1 MSELLKKQNYGVE
14 VEFTGISRKMAA
26 GAVAE
31 IIGTTASR
39 PDHTCYQTRT
49 IQDSQGRK
57 WKVMRDS
64 SIHPIRKVGT
74 ENMDEYRVEFVTP
87 ILKYEDLDT
96 LQAIIRKF
104 REIGGVPH
112 SSCGIHIHVDG
123 ANHTATSL
131 RRLVNFMYSRQEIIY
146 DALAVGDR
154 KYRWCQPVCKNLL
167 DTMKKDKNITT
178 DSVEKI
184 WYSPAND
191 GYCGGINHQH
201 YNSTRYHALNLH
213 SFFQKGT
220 VEFRLFNSTLHAGKI
235 KAYVQFCLALSAW
248 AIESDDKV
256 VFRSMNGYTAQNL
269 CIGFKCKLPH
279 NAFKATKFCFFP
291 LSRRR
296 NLFRNHRIVFL
307 IAERTSLFFS
317 LDHYISEFKT
327 HTVFSVFSNIPRFV
341 LICSRHQASPALSSS
356 SPRLFALVS
365 ASFFT
370 AVLESTAF
378 RKISTVL
385 SSTVSLI

>member
-26 GAVAE
+26 DAVAE

-64 SIHPIRKVGT
+64 SINPIRKVGT
-74 ENMDEYRVEFVTP
+74 ENTDEYRVEFVTP
-87 ILKYEDLDT
+87 VLKYEDLDT

-112 SSCGIHIHVDG
+112 ASCGIHIHVDG

-146 DALAVGDR
+146 DALAVGSR
-154 KYRWCQPVCKNLL
+154 KNRWCLPVCKNLL

-191 GYCGGINHQH
+191 GLPFF
-201 YNSTRYHALNLH
+201 TRLYMFHTLIEILELPFLPAHCTYPQCSFSACLH
-213 SFFQKGT
+213 ILQDRCFLYQY
-220 VEFRLFNSTLHAGKI
+220 R
-235 KAYVQFCLALSAW
+235 LSA
-248 AIESDDKV
+248 AYSHHQ
-256 VFRSMNGYTAQNL
+256 SHTAL
-269 CIGFKCKLPH
+269 RL
-279 NAFKATKFCFFP
+279 KFYNMC
-291 LSRRR
+291 
-296 NLFRNHRIVFL
+296 
-307 IAERTSLFFS
+307 
-317 LDHYISEFKT
+317 
-327 HTVFSVFSNIPRFV
+327 
-341 LICSRHQASPALSSS
+341 
-356 SPRLFALVS
+356 
-365 ASFFT
+365 
-370 AVLESTAF
+370 
-378 RKISTVL
+378 
-385 SSTVSLI
+385 

>member
-26 GAVAE
+26 DAVAE

-64 SIHPIRKVGT
+64 SINPIRKVGT
-74 ENMDEYRVEFVTP
+74 ENTDEYRVEFVTP
-87 ILKYEDLDT
+87 VLKYEDLDT

-112 SSCGIHIHVDG
+112 ASCGIHIHVDG

-146 DALAVGDR
+146 DALAVGSR
-154 KYRWCQPVCKNLL
+154 KNRWCLPVCKNLL

-191 GYCGGINHQH
+191 GYCGGIDHQH
-201 YNSTRYHALNLH
+201 YNSTRYHAT
-213 SFFQKGT
+213 QP
-220 VEFRLFNSTLHAGKI
+220 AG
-235 KAYVQFCLALSAW
+235 
-248 AIESDDKV
+248 
-256 VFRSMNGYTAQNL
+256 
-269 CIGFKCKLPH
+269 
-279 NAFKATKFCFFP
+279 
-291 LSRRR
+291 
-296 NLFRNHRIVFL
+296 
-307 IAERTSLFFS
+307 
-317 LDHYISEFKT
+317 
-327 HTVFSVFSNIPRFV
+327 
-341 LICSRHQASPALSSS
+341 SSS
-356 SPRLFALVS
+356 
-365 ASFFT
+365 
-370 AVLESTAF
+370 
-378 RKISTVL
+378 
-385 SSTVSLI
+385 

>member
-26 GAVAE
+26 DAVAE
-31 IIGTTASR
+31 IIGTAASR
-39 PDHTCYQTRT
+39 PDRTCYQTRT

-87 ILKYEDLDT
+87 VLKYEDLDT

-191 GYCGGINHQH
+191 GYCGGIDHQH
-201 YNSTRYHALNLH
+201 YKEDMIIKNEEDYLEGLLAAADDAANDIKKIDIIRNERKYFSFRIHSLSDEMLKDIRKKYTKYTKNRRQGIRVADELDLPKYRASLIYNSTTEEDQAKLWDNPAVKKGLEAKGICIINALD
-213 SFFQKGT
+213 
-220 VEFRLFNSTLHAGKI
+220 VI
-235 KAYVQFCLALSAW
+235 
-248 AIESDDKV
+248 D
-256 VFRSMNGYTAQNL
+256 
-269 CIGFKCKLPH
+269 
-279 NAFKATKFCFFP
+279 
-291 LSRRR
+291 
-296 NLFRNHRIVFL
+296 
-307 IAERTSLFFS
+307 
-317 LDHYISEFKT
+317 
-327 HTVFSVFSNIPRFV
+327 
-341 LICSRHQASPALSSS
+341 
-356 SPRLFALVS
+356 
-365 ASFFT
+365 
-370 AVLESTAF
+370 AVLLPGEKDRICDMRNDVPDDLVWNS
-378 RKISTVL
+378 IL
-385 SSTVSLI
+385 

>member
-26 GAVAE
+26 DAVAE

-64 SIHPIRKVGT
+64 SINPIRKVGT

-87 ILKYEDLDT
+87 VLKYEDLDT

-112 SSCGIHIHVDG
+112 ASCGIHIHVDG

-146 DALAVGDR
+146 DALAVGSR
-154 KYRWCQPVCKNLL
+154 KNRWCLPVCKNLL

-191 GYCGGINHQH
+191 GYCGGIDHQH

-235 KAYVQFCLALSAW
+235 KAYKKS
-248 AIESDDKV
+248 SDTGFSHSIPPADQEE
-256 VFRSMNGYTAQNL
+256 TL
-269 CIGFKCKLPH
+269 C
-279 NAFKATKFCFFP
+279 
-291 LSRRR
+291 
-296 NLFRNHRIVFL
+296 
-307 IAERTSLFFS
+307 
-317 LDHYISEFKT
+317 
-327 HTVFSVFSNIPRFV
+327 
-341 LICSRHQASPALSSS
+341 
-356 SPRLFALVS
+356 
-365 ASFFT
+365 
-370 AVLESTAF
+370 
-378 RKISTVL
+378 
-385 SSTVSLI
+385 

>member
-26 GAVAE
+26 DAVAE

-64 SIHPIRKVGT
+64 SINPIRKVGT

-87 ILKYEDLDT
+87 VLKYEDLET

-112 SSCGIHIHVDG
+112 ASCGIHIHVDG

-146 DALAVGDR
+146 DALAVGSR
-154 KYRWCQPVCKNLL
+154 KNRWCLPVCKNLL

-191 GYCGGINHQH
+191 GYCGGIDHQH
-201 YNSTRYHALNLH
+201 YNSTRYHS
-213 SFFQKGT
+213 SFHITETRIHAYT
-220 VEFRLFNSTLHAGKI
+220 VQFFVRCICFKMLDLCPDADPWMRERIPFHTIFCNADSGKI
-235 KAYVQFCLALSAW
+235 VLVQCYGRT
-248 AIESDDKV
+248 IECEITCFEATLRKGDISPYS
-256 VFRSMNGYTAQNL
+256 FR
-269 CIGFKCKLPH
+269 
-279 NAFKATKFCFFP
+279 
-291 LSRRR
+291 
-296 NLFRNHRIVFL
+296 
-307 IAERTSLFFS
+307 FS
-317 LDHYISEFKT
+317 F
-327 HTVFSVFSNIPRFV
+327 
-341 LICSRHQASPALSSS
+341 
-356 SPRLFALVS
+356 
-365 ASFFT
+365 
-370 AVLESTAF
+370 
-378 RKISTVL
+378 
-385 SSTVSLI
+385 